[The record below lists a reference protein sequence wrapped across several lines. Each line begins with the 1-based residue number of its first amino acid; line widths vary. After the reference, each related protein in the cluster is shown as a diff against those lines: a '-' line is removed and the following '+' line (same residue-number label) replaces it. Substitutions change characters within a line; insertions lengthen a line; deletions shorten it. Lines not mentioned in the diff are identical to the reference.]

1 MKNGIPGPAYKARG
15 FFCGLNESQETC
27 SGSMRIPLNLRGKGK
42 EKKMKRESV
51 IATVLLALL
60 FVAPG
65 VAAAQVSELTK
76 APETTKQSDNKEEKA
91 KEGKIEEIVVTA
103 TRIETPSGEVGS
115 SVTVIT
121 DQQIEE
127 RQNTTVLEVLRTV
140 PALDVVQL
148 GGPGG
153 QTSVFIRGAKSEHTL
168 VLIDGI
174 EMNDPI
180 TPGRSCDFANLTTDN
195 IERIEIIR
203 GPQSTLYGSDAIG
216 GVINI
221 ITKRGKGRPSG
232 FVSAEAGSFNTFR
245 EKAGTSGGNK
255 WANYSLGI
263 SRWDTDG
270 ISAASEKDGNHEKD
284 GYENTSISTKLGVTP
299 AENFDA
305 DFVLR
310 YINARADIDNYGGVG
325 GDDPNNTGE
334 SEQLF
339 FRTQARLSLFN
350 DLWEQRLGCS
360 LTDLDRDYRN
370 DTDADHPA
378 DLSRDS
384 YDGKTLKFD
393 WQHNLYLHETNTL
406 TFGVE
411 TEKEKG
417 ESDYYSE
424 SAWGPYT
431 STFEKETARTTGY
444 YLQDQVK
451 LWDSWFTTLGVRLD
465 DHSRFGS
472 ETTYRI
478 ASAYL
483 IHQTG
488 TKLKGTYGTGFKAPS
503 LYQLYSQYGDQ
514 NLDPEESTG
523 WDIGVEQSLFDKKL
537 ILGAT
542 YFSNEFDELIEF
554 ESGTSK
560 YINVAEAEARGVEVF
575 ASVRPIDDL
584 TFLASYTYTDTED
597 KETGKDLLRRAK
609 NKFVFDVNYRFI
621 EKGNVNLALVY
632 IGKRDDDDYSTWPA
646 RRVELDDYVLVNL
659 AASFDITR
667 NIQVLG
673 RVENLLDEDYEEVK
687 GYGTPE
693 ISAYAGVKLSF

>member
-1 MKNGIPGPAYKARG
+1 M
-15 FFCGLNESQETC
+15 NESQETC
-27 SGSMRIPLNLRGKGK
+27 SWSMRIPLNLRGKGK
-42 EKKMKRESV
+42 EKKMKSEYIV
-51 IATVLLALL
+51 AIVLLALL
-60 FVAPG
+60 FVAPSV
-65 VAAAQVSELTK
+65 VAAQESELTK
-76 APETTKQSDNKEEKA
+76 APETTKQSDNKEKKA
-91 KEGKIEEIVVTA
+91 KEEKTEEIVVTA
-103 TRIETPSGEVGS
+103 TRIETPSREVGS

-121 DQQIEE
+121 NQQIEE

-140 PALDVVQL
+140 PALDVVQS

-174 EMNDPI
+174 EMNDPME
-180 TPGRSCDFANLTTDN
+180 PGRSYDLANLTTDN

-221 ITKRGKGRPSG
+221 ITKRGKGKPSG
-232 FVSAEAGSFNTFR
+232 FVSAEGGSFNTFR
-245 EKAGTSGGNK
+245 EKAGVSGDNK

-270 ISAASEKDGNHEKD
+270 ISAANEKDGNHEKD
-284 GYENTSISTKLGVTP
+284 DYENTSISTKLGVTP
-299 AENFDA
+299 AENFNA

-310 YINARADIDNYGGVG
+310 YINAKADIDNYGGVG
-325 GDDPNNTGE
+325 GDDPNNTADL
-334 SEQLF
+334 EQLF

-350 DLWEQRLGCS
+350 DLWEQKLGFS

-370 DTDADHPA
+370 YSDADHPA

-384 YDGKTLKFD
+384 YDGQTLKFD

-406 TFGVE
+406 TLGVE
-411 TEKEKG
+411 NEKEKG

-431 STFEKETARTTGY
+431 STFKKKTARTTGY

-483 IHQTG
+483 VRQTG
-488 TKLKGTYGTGFKAPS
+488 TKLKGTYGTGFKAPT
-503 LYQLYSQYGDQ
+503 LYQLYSQYGDK

-560 YINVAEAEARGVEVF
+560 YINVAKAEARGVEVF
-575 ASVRPIDDL
+575 ASARPIDDL
-584 TFLASYTYTDTED
+584 TLRASYTYTDTED
-597 KETGKDLLRRAK
+597 KATGKDLLRRAK
-609 NKFVFDVNYRFI
+609 NKLGFDVNYRFI
-621 EKGNVNLALVY
+621 GKGNVNLGLVY
-632 IGKRDDDDYSTWPA
+632 VGKRDDNDYSTWPA
-646 RRVELDDYVLVNL
+646 KRVELNDYVLVNL
-659 AASFDITR
+659 AASYDITK
-667 NIQVLG
+667 NIQIFG
-673 RVENLLDEDYEEVK
+673 RAENLLDEDYEEVK
-687 GYGTPE
+687 GFGTPG
-693 ISAYAGVKLSF
+693 ISAYAGIKLSF

>member
-1 MKNGIPGPAYKARG
+1 
-15 FFCGLNESQETC
+15 
-27 SGSMRIPLNLRGKGK
+27 
-42 EKKMKRESV
+42 MKREYI

-65 VAAAQVSELTK
+65 VVAAQESELAK
-76 APETTKQSDNKEEKA
+76 APETTKQSDNKERKVKRE
-91 KEGKIEEIVVTA
+91 KIEEIVVTA
-103 TRIETPSGEVGS
+103 TRIETPSREVGS

-121 DQQIEE
+121 NQQIEE

-140 PALDVVQL
+140 PALDVVRS

-180 TPGRSCDFANLTTDN
+180 TPGRSYDFANLTTDN

-232 FVSAEAGSFNTFR
+232 FVSAEGGSFNTFR
-245 EKAGTSGGNK
+245 EKAGVSGGNK

-270 ISAASEKDGNHEKD
+270 ISAADEKDGNHEKD
-284 GYENTSISTKLGVTP
+284 GYENTSISTKLGITP

-310 YINARADIDNYGGVG
+310 YINARAHIDNSWGVL
-325 GDDPNNTGE
+325 DDPNNTADM
-334 SEQLF
+334 EQLF

-370 DTDADHPA
+370 DTDAKHPN
-378 DLSRDS
+378 DLDRSS
-384 YDGKTLKFD
+384 YDGKILKFD

-406 TFGVE
+406 TLGVE

-417 ESDYYSE
+417 QSDYYSE
-424 SAWGPYT
+424 SALGTDT
-431 STFEKETARTTGY
+431 STFEKENARTTGY

-483 IHQTG
+483 IRQTG

-554 ESGTSK
+554 ESGTSR

-597 KETGKDLLRRAK
+597 KATGKDLLRRAK
-609 NKFVFDVNYRFI
+609 NKFGFDVNYRFI
-621 EKGNVNLALVY
+621 GKGNVNLGLVY
-632 IGKRDDDDYSTWPA
+632 VGKRDDNDYSTYT
-646 RRVELDDYVLVNL
+646 RVELDDYVLVNL
-659 AASFDITR
+659 AASYDITR
-667 NIQVLG
+667 NIQIFG
-673 RVENLLDEDYEEVK
+673 RAENLLDEDYEEVK

-693 ISAYAGVKLSF
+693 VSAYAGVKLSF

>member
-1 MKNGIPGPAYKARG
+1 
-15 FFCGLNESQETC
+15 
-27 SGSMRIPLNLRGKGK
+27 LNLRGKGK
-42 EKKMKRESV
+42 EKKMKRESI

-60 FVAPG
+60 FVAPSM
-65 VAAAQVSELTK
+65 VAAQVSELTK
-76 APETTKQSDNKEEKA
+76 APETTKQSDNKEKKA
-91 KEGKIEEIVVTA
+91 KREKIKEIVVTA
-103 TRIETPSGEVGS
+103 TRIETPSREVGS

-121 DQQIEE
+121 NQQIEE
-127 RQNTTVLEVLRTV
+127 RQDTTVLEVLRTV
-140 PALDVVQL
+140 PALDVVRS

-174 EMNDPI
+174 EMNDPME
-180 TPGRSCDFANLTTDN
+180 PGHSYDFANLTTDN

-232 FVSAEAGSFNTFR
+232 FASAEAGSFNTFR

-255 WANYSLGI
+255 WADYSLGI

-270 ISAASEKDGNHEKD
+270 ISAANEKDGNHEKD
-284 GYENTSISTKLGVTP
+284 GYENTSISTKLGVKPT
-299 AENFDA
+299 EDFEA

-310 YINARADIDNYGGVG
+310 YIDTEADIDNYGGVG
-325 GDDPNNTGE
+325 GDDPNNKAD

-339 FRTQARLSLFN
+339 LRTQAQLYLF
-350 DLWEQRLGCS
+350 DGLWEQKLGFS

-384 YDGKTLKFD
+384 YDGQTLKFD

-406 TFGVE
+406 TLGVE
-411 TEKEKG
+411 NEKEKG

-431 STFEKETARTTGY
+431 STFEKKTARTTGY

-483 IHQTG
+483 IRQTG

-503 LYQLYSQYGDQ
+503 LFQLYSQYGDKD
-514 NLDPEESTG
+514 LDPEESTG

-575 ASVRPIDDL
+575 VSVRPIDDL

-597 KETGKDLLRRAK
+597 EETGRNLLRRAK
-609 NKFVFDVNYRFI
+609 NKFGFDVNYRFI
-621 EKGNVNLALVY
+621 GKGNVNLGLVY
-632 IGKRDDDDYSTWPA
+632 VGKRDDNDYSTWPA
-646 RRVELDDYVLVNL
+646 KRVELDDYVLVNL
-659 AASFDITR
+659 AASYDITK
-667 NIQVLG
+667 NIQIFG
-673 RVENLLDEDYEEVK
+673 RAENLLDEDYEEVK
-687 GYGTPE
+687 GFGMPE
-693 ISAYAGVKLSF
+693 ISAYAGVKLLF

>member
-1 MKNGIPGPAYKARG
+1 
-15 FFCGLNESQETC
+15 
-27 SGSMRIPLNLRGKGK
+27 
-42 EKKMKRESV
+42 MKRESI
-51 IATVLLALL
+51 IAIVLLALL
-60 FVAPG
+60 FVTQR
-65 VAAAQVSELTK
+65 VLAAQEPELTK
-76 APETTKQSDNKEEKA
+76 APETTNQSDDKEKKAKEEKT
-91 KEGKIEEIVVTA
+91 EEIVVTA
-103 TRIETPSGEVGS
+103 TRIETPSREVGS

-121 DQQIEE
+121 NQQIEE

-174 EMNDPI
+174 EMNDPME
-180 TPGRSCDFANLTTDN
+180 PGRSYDFANLTTDN

-232 FVSAEAGSFNTFR
+232 FVSAEGGSFNTFR
-245 EKAGTSGGNK
+245 EKAGFSGSNK

-263 SRWDTDG
+263 SRLDTDG
-270 ISAASEKDGNHEKD
+270 ISAANKKDGNHEKD
-284 GYENTSISTKLGVTP
+284 GYGNTSISTKLGVTP

-310 YINARADIDNYGGVG
+310 YIKAKADIDNYGGVG
-325 GDDPNNTGE
+325 GDDPNNTTD

-339 FRTQARLSLFN
+339 SRTQARLSLFN
-350 DLWEQRLGCS
+350 DLWEQKLGFS

-384 YDGKTLKFD
+384 YNGQTLKLD

-406 TFGVE
+406 TLGVE

-431 STFEKETARTTGY
+431 STFKKKTARTTGY

-451 LWDSWFTTLGVRLD
+451 LWDSWFTTLGVRID

-483 IHQTG
+483 VRQTG
-488 TKLKGTYGTGFKAPS
+488 TKFRGTYGTGFKAPT
-503 LYQLYSQYGDQ
+503 LYQLYSQYGDK

-542 YFSNEFDELIEF
+542 YFSNEFDELIDF

-575 ASVRPIDDL
+575 VSARPIDDL
-584 TFLASYTYTDTED
+584 TFQASYTYTDTED
-597 KETGKDLLRRAK
+597 KATGKDLLRRAK
-609 NKFVFDVNYRFI
+609 NKLGFDVNYRFI
-621 EKGNVNLALVY
+621 GKGNVNLDLVY
-632 IGKRDDDDYSTWPA
+632 VGKRNDNDYSTWPA
-646 RRVELDDYVLVNL
+646 KRVELNDYVLVNL
-659 AASFDITR
+659 AASYDITK
-667 NIQVLG
+667 NIQIFG
-673 RVENLLDEDYEEVK
+673 KAENLLDEDYEEVK
-687 GYGTPE
+687 GFGTPG

>member
-1 MKNGIPGPAYKARG
+1 M
-15 FFCGLNESQETC
+15 NESQETC

-42 EKKMKRESV
+42 EKKMKREYI

-65 VAAAQVSELTK
+65 VVAAQESELAK
-76 APETTKQSDNKEEKA
+76 APETTKQSDNKERKVKRE
-91 KEGKIEEIVVTA
+91 KIEEIVVTA
-103 TRIETPSGEVGS
+103 TRIETPSREVGS

-121 DQQIEE
+121 NQQIEE

-140 PALDVVQL
+140 PALDVVRS

-180 TPGRSCDFANLTTDN
+180 TPGRSYDFANLTTDN

-232 FVSAEAGSFNTFR
+232 FVSAEGGSFNTFR
-245 EKAGTSGGNK
+245 EKAGVSGGNK

-270 ISAASEKDGNHEKD
+270 ISAADEKDGNHEKD
-284 GYENTSISTKLGVTP
+284 GYENTSISTKLGITP

-310 YINARADIDNYGGVG
+310 YINAKADIDNSWGVL
-325 GDDPNNTGE
+325 DDPNNTADM
-334 SEQLF
+334 EQLF

-370 DTDADHPA
+370 DTDAKHPN
-378 DLSRDS
+378 DLDRSS
-384 YDGKTLKFD
+384 YDGKILKFD

-406 TFGVE
+406 TLGVE

-417 ESDYYSE
+417 QSDYYSE
-424 SAWGPYT
+424 SALGTDT
-431 STFEKETARTTGY
+431 STFEKENARTTGY

-483 IHQTG
+483 IRQTG

-554 ESGTSK
+554 ESGTSR

-597 KETGKDLLRRAK
+597 KATGKDLLRRAK
-609 NKFVFDVNYRFI
+609 NKFGFDVNYRFI
-621 EKGNVNLALVY
+621 GKGNVNLGLVY
-632 IGKRDDDDYSTWPA
+632 VGKRDDNDYSTYT
-646 RRVELDDYVLVNL
+646 RVELDDYVLVNL
-659 AASFDITR
+659 AASYDITR
-667 NIQVLG
+667 NIQIFG
-673 RVENLLDEDYEEVK
+673 RAENLLDEDYEEVK

-693 ISAYAGVKLSF
+693 VSAYAGVKLSF